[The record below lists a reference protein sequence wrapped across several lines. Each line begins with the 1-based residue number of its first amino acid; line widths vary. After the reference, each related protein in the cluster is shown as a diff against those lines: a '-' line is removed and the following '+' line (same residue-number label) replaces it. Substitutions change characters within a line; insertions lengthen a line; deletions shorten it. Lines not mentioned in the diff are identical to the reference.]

1 MFWIIASLVLA
12 FMLAPI
18 LWIVPS
24 PRQRRQMRLRERA
37 RELGITVQIATFPQ
51 TRRQRVR
58 KEEEY
63 QGLAYCM
70 ALPRARA
77 AERWRFWLD
86 AAAREGEE
94 FTPPAAIA
102 AAMQRVAGELP
113 NDCRVVE
120 AGGRMLRVWWREAN
134 AEVATVEALAD
145 LMNRMIDEDFADEQ

>member
-58 KEEEY
+58 KE
-63 QGLAYCM
+63 
-70 ALPRARA
+70 
-77 AERWRFWLD
+77 
-86 AAAREGEE
+86 
-94 FTPPAAIA
+94 
-102 AAMQRVAGELP
+102 
-113 NDCRVVE
+113 
-120 AGGRMLRVWWREAN
+120 AN

>member
-63 QGLAYCM
+63 QVGISVRRRLDLCGI
-70 ALPRARA
+70 LPTRRKS
-77 AERWRFWLD
+77 ESVPD
-86 AAAREGEE
+86 EG
-94 FTPPAAIA
+94 FVL
-102 AAMQRVAGELP
+102 Q
-113 NDCRVVE
+113 
-120 AGGRMLRVWWREAN
+120 
-134 AEVATVEALAD
+134 
-145 LMNRMIDEDFADEQ
+145 

>member
-63 QGLAYCM
+63 QSLAYCM
-70 ALPRARA
+70 PLPKVRA

-86 AAAREGEE
+86 AATQQDEE
-94 FTPPAAIA
+94 LSPSASMAEA
-102 AAMQRVAGELP
+102 LQRVAVELP
-113 NDCRVVE
+113 GDCQVVE
-120 AGGRMLRVWWREAN
+120 AGGRMLRVWWREAY
-134 AEVATVEALAD
+134 AEVATVEALAA
-145 LMNRMIDEDFADEQ
+145 LMNRMIAEDFANEQ